1 MCEGAAP
8 LHHQQQG
15 QHHRQQ
21 GRTPDHAVAMAHPPG
36 AVTLARGSQ
45 ECSGRRQ
52 GRKDTSAMI
61 ETQQVETGPGLVF
74 DVSVA
79 GDPAAPLVLLLH
91 GFGVS
96 RHLYDA
102 QLPAL
107 AAAGFRAAAPNQR
120 GYSPGARPDPADF
133 ARYDIEL
140 LIADALDLAEALGQQ
155 DRFHLVGHDWGGS
168 LSWEIAARY
177 PDRLAS
183 LTMLSRPHPGAFA
196 RALAEDPEQPH
207 RSRHHKAFL
216 EADAVPKLLAEDAA
230 WLRTRHAAQG
240 IPAAATAKHLSVIGN
255 PEAMAAALAWYR
267 ARGTVHRPIRPI
279 DTVGRIAAEG
289 TGGFIEAPYQFEILP
304 GVGHY
309 APDQQPEVV
318 NRLLLAHLSRNPL

>member
-1 MCEGAAP
+1 MV
-8 LHHQQQG
+8 
-15 QHHRQQ
+15 
-21 GRTPDHAVAMAHPPG
+21 D
-36 AVTLARGSQ
+36 
-45 ECSGRRQ
+45 
-52 GRKDTSAMI
+52 
-61 ETQQVETGPGLVF
+61 TQQVATGPGLVF

-107 AAAGFRAAAPNQR
+107 AAAGFRAVAPNQR
-120 GYSPGARPDPADF
+120 GYSPGARPDPMDVAH
-133 ARYDIEL
+133 YDIEL
-140 LIADALDLAEALGQQ
+140 LIADALALADALGQQ
-155 DRFHLVGHDWGGS
+155 GRFHLVGHDWGGS
-168 LSWEIAARY
+168 LSWEIAARH
-177 PDRLAS
+177 PERLGS

-216 EADAVPKLLAEDAA
+216 EADAVPKLLAKDAA

-240 IPAAATAKHLSVIGN
+240 IPPAATAKHLSVIGN

-267 ARGTVHRPIRPI
+267 ARGTVHRPIGPI
-279 DTVGRIAAEG
+279 TVPTLFVWGDADDTVGRMAAEG
-289 TGGFIEAPYQFEILP
+289 TKDFIAAPYRFEVLP

-318 NRLLLAHLSRNPL
+318 NRLLLAHLARHPL